1 MKDNN
6 QDEESTNPPNENRN
20 GNGNHQCSSSST
32 SNEQDDEHSLDN
44 GTTNKTTIPA
54 PAGEQRTKEQKNEP
68 SLTTSTTKTTMNGST
83 PPAVDGEKSSSSSM
97 DFVEKVRNRAK
108 KCLSNTPLKIHDDFD
123 FTLNCVKGLI
133 KVNREI
139 WVHCEQFCQSK
150 PALQNDVV
158 MYRLSFDKVRVTK
171 YNHDVIFTTS
181 PEFCVESFGYI
192 PKLPKELEEIFPLS
206 CCCRNGCIFPDY
218 GRYLRNLLL
227 LEDSILGVS
236 LSRYQ
241 SYLESVQVF
250 LGIIDDWI
258 TQSMETRDFV
268 GNLFDKDLTD
278 ASVSW
283 NKDYSAWFSQTITLF
298 TLPDRTTMDITFDVS
313 TKRDRKRLKTYLEF
327 LLM

>member
-1 MKDNN
+1 
-6 QDEESTNPPNENRN
+6 
-20 GNGNHQCSSSST
+20 
-32 SNEQDDEHSLDN
+32 
-44 GTTNKTTIPA
+44 
-54 PAGEQRTKEQKNEP
+54 
-68 SLTTSTTKTTMNGST
+68 
-83 PPAVDGEKSSSSSM
+83 
-97 DFVEKVRNRAK
+97 
-108 KCLSNTPLKIHDDFD
+108 
-123 FTLNCVKGLI
+123 
-133 KVNREI
+133 
-139 WVHCEQFCQSK
+139 
-150 PALQNDVV
+150 
-158 MYRLSFDKVRVTK
+158 
-171 YNHDVIFTTS
+171 
-181 PEFCVESFGYI
+181 
-192 PKLPKELEEIFPLS
+192 
-206 CCCRNGCIFPDY
+206 
-218 GRYLRNLLL
+218 